1 MFNLQIQ
8 IFLVLKTCGWITTIS
23 KLNDSQ
29 NNVFLL
35 LSDSDY
41 RNLNTDSV
49 KAEVQI
55 KAIVQGKSG
64 KG

>member
-1 MFNLQIQ
+1 MDYNHIK
-8 IFLVLKTCGWITTIS
+8 VKWG
-23 KLNDSQ
+23 SQ

-41 RNLNTDSV
+41 RNLLNTDSV

-64 KG
+64 KGWLKQDFKMY

>member
-1 MFNLQIQ
+1 MDYNHIK
-8 IFLVLKTCGWITTIS
+8 VKWG
-23 KLNDSQ
+23 SQ

-41 RNLNTDSV
+41 RNLLNTDSV

-64 KG
+64 KGCLKQDFKMY